1 MAELTK
7 VDSFQYPNGHLG
19 HLSDNQQRA
28 LDDFKVLCEKE
39 GYYTTKAEGGKP
51 ASHDDETLLRYLRA
65 RKFVPKEALTQFKA
79 TEDWRKENKLE
90 ELYDTIDIT
99 EYDETR
105 RLVGSQIS
113 SVYVFEVAPLNSKAL
128 NAYEKS
134 VTKKPTVTHNET
146 KVSSKMLR
154 LFALYENLTRFVL
167 PLCTA
172 IKDRPHPETPIS
184 QSNNIVDISNVG
196 LKQFWNLKSH
206 MQDASQLATAYY
218 PETLDR
224 IFIIG
229 APSFF
234 PTVWSWVKRWFDPI
248 TVSKIFILS
257 AADMKPTLEQ
267 YIAIENIPKKY
278 GGTLEYEF
286 GMLPMLEE
294 EISNNLKWTNPSAD
308 MQSGKKSYPTG
319 PIKWRASSATIMEAV
334 AVGSEN
340 GKRREEAIATVETSF
355 DDIHGISRVNTTIDW
370 SLEKV
375 RSTSGTATQPADDG
389 DPNYGSELR
398 DPSLDEPNA
407 VAAGAVQAN
416 NTTTLPARPLDTGNN
431 DLPPSNT
438 QPRTGTSDTRLE
450 QQDADKGRVKA
461 THAAGTVAS
470 GTPHTI
476 NYGQHDKASTMEP
489 STVGQAPKDVSANLA
504 NSADPEAPGY
514 LAQAQNMAS
523 QVVASAAGAVGLG
536 STTGD
541 KEKAGGGE
549 EEAQKDKRVDGVKDE
564 VVEEYLR
571 TKVPSTDPTAQ
582 GKA

>member
-19 HLSDNQQRA
+19 HLSDDQQRA
-28 LDDFKVLCEKE
+28 LDEFRVLCEKE
-39 GYYTTKAEGGKP
+39 GYYTTKVEGGKP

-79 TEDWRKENKLE
+79 TEDWRKENHLE
-90 ELYDTIDIT
+90 ELYDTIDVK

-105 RLVGSQIS
+105 RLYPQWTGRRDRRGIPL
-113 SVYVFEVAPLNSKAL
+113 YVFEVAPLNSKAL

-134 VTKKPTVTHNET
+134 VSKKAHTES
-146 KVSSKMLR
+146 KVPSKMLR

-172 IKDRPHPETPIS
+172 IKDRPHPETPVS
-184 QSNNIVDISNVG
+184 QSNNIVDINNVG

-206 MQDASQLATAYY
+206 MQDASTLATAYY

-224 IFIIG
+224 IFVIG

-257 AADMKPTLEQ
+257 SADMTPTLEK

-294 EISNNLKWTNPSAD
+294 EIASQLKWVDSTAD
-308 MQSGKKSYPTG
+308 MQNGYKSYPTG
-319 PIKWRASSATIMEAV
+319 PIKWRASSATTMEAV

-340 GKRREEAIATVETSF
+340 GKKRERAIATVETSF
-355 DDIHGISRVNTTIDW
+355 DDVHGISRVNTRIDW
-370 SLEKV
+370 SLQKTQ
-375 RSTSGTATQPADDG
+375 STSGRATQPTDDG
-389 DPNYGSELR
+389 DPNFGSELR
-398 DPSLDEPNA
+398 DPSFDETDA
-407 VAAGAVQAN
+407 VAGAAQAN

-431 DLPPSNT
+431 DIPPSAT

-450 QQDADKGRVKA
+450 QQDG
-461 THAAGTVAS
+461 THAS
-470 GTPHTI
+470 GTAASATPYNVT
-476 NYGQHDKASTMEP
+476 YGQHDKASTIEP
-489 STVGQAPKDVSANLA
+489 STVGQAPKDVQVHLP
-504 NSADPEAPGY
+504 NSDGGSSQAPGY
-514 LAQAQNMAS
+514 LAQAQNMAAK
-523 QVVASAAGAVGLG
+523 VVASAAGVVGLG
-536 STTGD
+536 
-541 KEKAGGGE
+541 GE
-549 EEAQKDKRVDGVKDE
+549 EKKGAVKEEGRADVKDDRVDGVKDE

-571 TKVPSTDPTAQ
+571 A
-582 GKA
+582 KAVAENRA